1 MMKWLWYSGVW
12 ITLIVNPFHWDFRWE
27 VIKDEELGRIDT
39 LELQFLCINIRVILD
54 DGKW

>member
-1 MMKWLWYSGVW
+1 MKWLWYSGVW

>member
-1 MMKWLWYSGVW
+1 MMKWLRYSGVW

>member
-1 MMKWLWYSGVW
+1 MKWLRYSGVW

-27 VIKDEELGRIDT
+27 VIKEEDLGRIDT
-39 LELQFLCINIRVILD
+39 IELQLFFINIRVIID

>member
-1 MMKWLWYSGVW
+1 MMKWLRYSGVW
-12 ITLIVNPFHWDFRWE
+12 ITLIVNPFHWDFRGE
-27 VIKDEELGRIDT
+27 IIKDEDLGRIDT